1 MRSSGAEKRT
11 SLSPDSAL
19 DVHKGVFRRGSRD
32 RASVLSSV
40 ASSLPPPKSP
50 RLPQQPTAI
59 PLSAQRQA
67 MDTAEFQLN
76 MSMAYY
82 ANSTAALRDRM
93 HSREVQVG
101 NHAASSSPTAT
112 AATAA
117 TTATPL
123 SAPLPDMSTLDRDD
137 AAKVLLQESDEKEES
152 GFVRSTSSDASF
164 GASTTGENFEN
175 IEELGLFEMDDDE
188 QVIHS
193 KTHVVQDVRENT
205 AAGCRYLRH

>member
-1 MRSSGAEKRT
+1 MRSSGAEKRS

-40 ASSLPPPKSP
+40 ASSLPAPKSP

-76 MSMAYY
+76 MNMAYY

-112 AATAA
+112 AAT
-117 TTATPL
+117 TATPL
-123 SAPLPDMSTLDRDD
+123 SAPLPDMSTVDRDNT
-137 AAKVLLQESDEKEES
+137 AKVLLQESDEKEES